1 MLQYVVRIGT
11 EVEARFNSVERL
23 LEYTEVQA
31 AGGGTMPLPLCC
43 RRCRG
48 NAEKKKTRWGW
59 GWEGG
64 GALNTR
70 RQHVRTFF
78 TLCTVL

>member
-23 LEYTEVQA
+23 LEYTEVKQ
-31 AGGGTMPLPLCC
+31 
-43 RRCRG
+43 
-48 NAEKKKTRWGW
+48 TRQESA
-59 GWEGG
+59 EGG
-64 GALNTR
+64 KRGVTPVVCPWETSVGVALNAR

-78 TLCTVL
+78 TLCAVL